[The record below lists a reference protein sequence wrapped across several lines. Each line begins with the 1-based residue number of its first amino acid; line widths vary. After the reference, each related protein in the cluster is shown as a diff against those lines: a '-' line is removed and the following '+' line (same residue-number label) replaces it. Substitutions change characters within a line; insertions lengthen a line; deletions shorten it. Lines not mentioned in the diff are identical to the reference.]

1 MLRAG
6 YSREREQRSDDC
18 EPNNSLQRKIHG
30 EPLNENFVRGTQIC
44 IPGSVIGGRGILIF
58 CETVAGHLRLT
69 SQFEIAKMDS
79 APLPDKF
86 RADFQDLRYAKA
98 IRPPTGDRG
107 NAAQTS

>member
-30 EPLNENFVRGTQIC
+30 EPLNENFVRGARIC
-44 IPGSVIGGRGILIF
+44 IPGSVIGGRGILIV

-79 APLPDKF
+79 APLPDKL
-86 RADFQDLRYAKA
+86 RADFQDLSNGKA
-98 IRPPTGDRG
+98 IGQPIENRG